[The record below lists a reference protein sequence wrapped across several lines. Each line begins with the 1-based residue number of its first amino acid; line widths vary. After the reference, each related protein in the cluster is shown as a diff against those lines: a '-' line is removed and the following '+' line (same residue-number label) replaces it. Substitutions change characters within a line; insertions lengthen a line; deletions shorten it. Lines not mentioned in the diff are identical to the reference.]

1 MSVLTRLLESYEK
14 NHQNP
19 INEAI
24 HMIAIPL
31 IMFSILGMTAA
42 FDIFLE
48 YILVGLVFFYYLKL
62 SKTAALLMLV
72 WLLIYLG
79 LVVLLKPYIIEISVL
94 LFAFGW
100 ILQFLGHF
108 IEGKRPS
115 FFEDLRYFLIGP
127 LFVVQ
132 KVISKFGIKVFT
144 ENGQ

>member
-1 MSVLTRLLESYEK
+1 VSVLTRLLESYEK

-24 HMIAIPL
+24 HIIAIPL

-48 YILVGLVFFYYLKL
+48 YILVGIVFFYYLKL

-79 LVVLLKPYIIEISVL
+79 LVVLLKPYIIEISIL

-144 ENGQ
+144 ENG

>member
-1 MSVLTRLLESYEK
+1 VSVLTRLLESYEK

-24 HMIAIPL
+24 HIIAIPL

-48 YILVGLVFFYYLKL
+48 YILVGIVIFYYLKL
-62 SKTAALLMLV
+62 SKIAALLMLV

-79 LVVLLKPYIIEISVL
+79 LVALLKPHIIEISIS
-94 LFAFGW
+94 LFIFGW
-100 ILQFLGHF
+100 VLQFLGHF

-127 LFVVQ
+127 LFVAQ
-132 KVISKFGIKVFT
+132 KLISKFGINIFT
-144 ENGQ
+144 ENG

>member
-24 HMIAIPL
+24 HIIAIPL

-48 YILVGLVFFYYLKL
+48 YILVGIVIFYYLKL
-62 SKTAALLMLV
+62 SKIAALLMLV

-79 LVVLLKPYIIEISVL
+79 LVVLLKPYIIEISIL

-100 ILQFLGHF
+100 ILQFFGHF

-127 LFVVQ
+127 LFVAQ
-132 KVISKFGIKVFT
+132 KLISKFGIKVFT
-144 ENGQ
+144 ENG

>member
-1 MSVLTRLLESYEK
+1 MSVLTRLLESYKK

-19 INEAI
+19 VNEMI
-24 HMIAIPL
+24 HIFAIPL
-31 IMFSILGMTAA
+31 IMFSILGVTAA

-48 YILVGLVFFYYLKL
+48 YILVGIVLFYYLKL
-62 SKTAALLMLV
+62 SKIAALLMLV

-79 LVVLLKPYIIEISVL
+79 LVALLKPYIIEISLL
-94 LFAFGW
+94 LFVLGW

-127 LFVVQ
+127 LFVAQ
-132 KVISKFGIKVFT
+132 KLISKFGVKVFT
-144 ENGQ
+144 ENG

>member
-19 INEAI
+19 VNEAI
-24 HMIAIPL
+24 HIIAIPL

-48 YILVGLVFFYYLKL
+48 YILVGIVFFYYLKL

-79 LVVLLKPYIIEISVL
+79 LVILLKPYIIEISIL

-115 FFEDLRYFLIGP
+115 FFEDIRYFLIGP
-127 LFVVQ
+127 LFVIQ

-144 ENGQ
+144 ENG

>member
-24 HMIAIPL
+24 HIIAIPL

-48 YILVGLVFFYYLKL
+48 YILVGIVFFYYLKL
-62 SKTAALLMLV
+62 STTAALLMLV

-79 LVVLLKPYIIEISVL
+79 LVVLLKPYIIEISIL

-132 KVISKFGIKVFT
+132 RVISKFGINIFT
-144 ENGQ
+144 ENG

>member
-24 HMIAIPL
+24 HIIAIPL

-48 YILVGLVFFYYLKL
+48 YILVGIVIFYYLKL
-62 SKTAALLMLV
+62 SKIAALLMLV

-79 LVVLLKPYIIEISVL
+79 LVVLLKSYIIEISIL

-144 ENGQ
+144 KNG

>member
-19 INEAI
+19 VNEVI
-24 HMIAIPL
+24 HIFAIPL
-31 IMFSILGMTAA
+31 IMFSILGVTAA

-48 YILVGLVFFYYLKL
+48 YILAGIVLFYYLKL
-62 SKTAALLMLV
+62 SKIAALLMLV

-79 LVVLLKPYIIEISVL
+79 LVALLRPYIIEISLL
-94 LFAFGW
+94 LFVLGW

-115 FFEDLRYFLIGP
+115 FFEDLRHFLIGP

-132 KVISKFGIKVFT
+132 KLISKFGIKVFT
-144 ENGQ
+144 ENG

>member
-1 MSVLTRLLESYEK
+1 VSVLTRLLESYEK

-24 HMIAIPL
+24 HIIAIPL

-48 YILVGLVFFYYLKL
+48 YILVGIVFFYYLKL

-79 LVVLLKPYIIEISVL
+79 LVVLLKPYIIEISIL

-127 LFVVQ
+127 LFVFQ
-132 KVISKFGIKVFT
+132 KAISKFGIKVFT
-144 ENGQ
+144 ENG

>member
-24 HMIAIPL
+24 HIIAIPL

-48 YILVGLVFFYYLKL
+48 YILVGIVFFYYLKL

-79 LVVLLKPYIIEISVL
+79 LVVLLKSYIIEISIL

-127 LFVVQ
+127 LFVAQ
-132 KVISKFGIKVFT
+132 KVMSKFGIKVFT
-144 ENGQ
+144 ENG

>member
-31 IMFSILGMTAA
+31 VMFSILGMTAA
-42 FDIFLE
+42 FNIFLE
-48 YILVGLVFFYYLKL
+48 YILVGIVIFYYLKL
-62 SKTAALLMLV
+62 SKIAALLMLV

-144 ENGQ
+144 ENG

>member
-24 HMIAIPL
+24 HIIAIPL

-48 YILVGLVFFYYLKL
+48 YILVGIVIFYYLKL
-62 SKTAALLMLV
+62 SKIAALLMLV

-94 LFAFGW
+94 LFASGW

-144 ENGQ
+144 ENG

>member
-24 HMIAIPL
+24 HIIAIPL

-48 YILVGLVFFYYLKL
+48 YILVGIVIIYYLKL
-62 SKTAALLMLV
+62 SKIAALLMLV

-79 LVVLLKPYIIEISVL
+79 LVILLKPYIIEISIL

-115 FFEDLRYFLIGP
+115 FFEDIRYFLIGP
-127 LFVVQ
+127 LFVIQ

-144 ENGQ
+144 ENG

>member
-24 HMIAIPL
+24 HIIAIPL

-48 YILVGLVFFYYLKL
+48 YILVGIVFFYYLKL
-62 SKTAALLMLV
+62 SKIAALLMLV

-79 LVVLLKPYIIEISVL
+79 LVVLLKPYIIEISIL

-127 LFVVQ
+127 LFVAQ
-132 KVISKFGIKVFT
+132 KLISKFGIKVFT
-144 ENGQ
+144 ENG

>member
-24 HMIAIPL
+24 HIIAIPL

-48 YILVGLVFFYYLKL
+48 YILVGIVIFYYLKL
-62 SKTAALLMLV
+62 SKIAALSMLV

-79 LVVLLKPYIIEISVL
+79 LVVLLKPYIIEISIL

-115 FFEDLRYFLIGP
+115 FFEDIRYFLIGP
-127 LFVVQ
+127 LFVIQ

-144 ENGQ
+144 ENG

>member
-24 HMIAIPL
+24 HIIAIPL
-31 IMFSILGMTAA
+31 IMFSILGITAA

-48 YILVGLVFFYYLKL
+48 YILVGIVFFYYLKL

-79 LVVLLKPYIIEISVL
+79 LVVLLKPYIIEISIL

-132 KVISKFGIKVFT
+132 KVISKFGINIFT
-144 ENGQ
+144 ENG

>member
-24 HMIAIPL
+24 HIIAIPL

-48 YILVGLVFFYYLKL
+48 YILVGIVIIYYLKL
-62 SKTAALLMLV
+62 SKIAALLMLV

-79 LVVLLKPYIIEISVL
+79 LVILLKPYIIEISIL

-127 LFVVQ
+127 LFVAQ
-132 KVISKFGIKVFT
+132 KVMSKFGIKVFT
-144 ENGQ
+144 ENG

>member
-1 MSVLTRLLESYEK
+1 VSVLTRLLESYEK

-24 HMIAIPL
+24 HIIAIPL

-48 YILVGLVFFYYLKL
+48 YILVGIVIFYYLKL
-62 SKTAALLMLV
+62 SKIAAVLMFV

-79 LVVLLKPYIIEISVL
+79 LVALLKPYIIEISIL

-144 ENGQ
+144 ENG

>member
-24 HMIAIPL
+24 HIIAIPL
-31 IMFSILGMTAA
+31 IMFSILGMAAA

-48 YILVGLVFFYYLKL
+48 YILVGVVIFYYLKL
-62 SKTAALLMLV
+62 SKIAALLMLV

-79 LVVLLKPYIIEISVL
+79 LAVLLKPYIIEISIL

-127 LFVVQ
+127 LFVAQ

-144 ENGQ
+144 ENG

>member
-24 HMIAIPL
+24 HIIAIPL

-48 YILVGLVFFYYLKL
+48 YILVGIVLFYYLKL
-62 SKTAALLMLV
+62 SKIAALLMLV

-79 LVVLLKPYIIEISVL
+79 LVALLKPYIIEISIL

-132 KVISKFGIKVFT
+132 KLISKFGIKVFT
-144 ENGQ
+144 ENG

>member
-14 NHQNP
+14 NHQNSV
-19 INEAI
+19 NEVI
-24 HMIAIPL
+24 HIFAIPL
-31 IMFSILGMTAA
+31 ILFSILGVTAA

-48 YILVGLVFFYYLKL
+48 YILVGIVLFYYLKL
-62 SKTAALLMLV
+62 SKIAALLMLM

-79 LVVLLKPYIIEISVL
+79 LVALLRPYITEISLL
-94 LFAFGW
+94 LFVLGW

-132 KVISKFGIKVFT
+132 KLISKFGIKVFT
-144 ENGQ
+144 ENG

>member
-14 NHQNP
+14 SHQNP

-24 HMIAIPL
+24 HIIAIPL

-48 YILVGLVFFYYLKL
+48 YLLVGIVFFYYLKL
-62 SKTAALLMLV
+62 SKIAAVLMLV

-79 LVVLLKPYIIEISVL
+79 LVALLKPYIIEISIL

-100 ILQFLGHF
+100 ILQFFGHF

-127 LFVVQ
+127 LFVAQ
-132 KVISKFGIKVFT
+132 KLISKFGIKVFT
-144 ENGQ
+144 ENG

>member
-24 HMIAIPL
+24 HIIAIPL

-79 LVVLLKPYIIEISVL
+79 LVVLLKPYIIEISIL

-144 ENGQ
+144 ENG

>member
-24 HMIAIPL
+24 HIIAIPL

-48 YILVGLVFFYYLKL
+48 YILVGIVIIYYLKL
-62 SKTAALLMLV
+62 SKIAALLMLV

-79 LVVLLKPYIIEISVL
+79 LVILLKPYIIEISIL

-127 LFVVQ
+127 LFVIQ

-144 ENGQ
+144 ENG

>member
-1 MSVLTRLLESYEK
+1 VSVLTRLLESYEK

-19 INEAI
+19 VNEAI
-24 HMIAIPL
+24 HIIAIPL

-48 YILVGLVFFYYLKL
+48 YILVGIVIFYYLKL
-62 SKTAALLMLV
+62 SKIAALLMLV

-79 LVVLLKPYIIEISVL
+79 LVVLLKPYIIEISIL

-144 ENGQ
+144 KNG

>member
-24 HMIAIPL
+24 HIIAIPL

-48 YILVGLVFFYYLKL
+48 YILVGIVIFYYLKL
-62 SKTAALLMLV
+62 SKIAALLMLV

-79 LVVLLKPYIIEISVL
+79 LVVLLKPYIIEISIL

-127 LFVVQ
+127 LFVAQ
-132 KVISKFGIKVFT
+132 KVLSKFGIKVFT
-144 ENGQ
+144 ENG

>member
-1 MSVLTRLLESYEK
+1 MSVLTRLLKSYEK
-14 NHQNP
+14 DHQNP

-24 HMIAIPL
+24 HIIAIPL

-48 YILVGLVFFYYLKL
+48 YILAGIVIFYYLKL
-62 SKTAALLMLV
+62 SKIAALLMLA

-79 LVVLLKPYIIEISVL
+79 LVVLLKPYIIEISIL

-127 LFVVQ
+127 LFVFQ

-144 ENGQ
+144 ENG

>member
-24 HMIAIPL
+24 HIIAIPL

-48 YILVGLVFFYYLKL
+48 YILVGIVFFYYLKL

-79 LVVLLKPYIIEISVL
+79 LVVLLKPYIIEISIL

-132 KVISKFGIKVFT
+132 RVISKFGIKVFT
-144 ENGQ
+144 ENG

>member
-48 YILVGLVFFYYLKL
+48 YILVGIVFFYYLKL

-79 LVVLLKPYIIEISVL
+79 LVVLLKPYIIEISIS
-94 LFAFGW
+94 LFIFGW

-144 ENGQ
+144 ENG

>member
-48 YILVGLVFFYYLKL
+48 YILVGIVFFYYLKL
-62 SKTAALLMLV
+62 SKIAALLMLV

-79 LVVLLKPYIIEISVL
+79 LVVLLKPYIIEISIL

-144 ENGQ
+144 ENG

>member
-1 MSVLTRLLESYEK
+1 MSVLTRLLKSYEK
-14 NHQNP
+14 DHQNP

-24 HMIAIPL
+24 HIIAIPL

-48 YILVGLVFFYYLKL
+48 YILAGIVIFYYLKL
-62 SKTAALLMLV
+62 SKIAALLMFV

-100 ILQFLGHF
+100 ILQFFGHF

-132 KVISKFGIKVFT
+132 KLISKFGIKVFT
-144 ENGQ
+144 ENG

>member
-19 INEAI
+19 VNEVI

-31 IMFSILGMTAA
+31 IMFSILGVTAA

-48 YILVGLVFFYYLKL
+48 YILVGIVLFYYLKL
-62 SKTAALLMLV
+62 SKIAALLMLV

-79 LVVLLKPYIIEISVL
+79 LVALLKPYIIQISLL
-94 LFAFGW
+94 LFVLGW

-132 KVISKFGIKVFT
+132 KLISKFGIKVFT
-144 ENGQ
+144 ENG

>member
-24 HMIAIPL
+24 HIIAIPL

-48 YILVGLVFFYYLKL
+48 YILVGIVFFYYLKL

-79 LVVLLKPYIIEISVL
+79 LVVLLKPYIIEISIL

-144 ENGQ
+144 ENG

>member
-24 HMIAIPL
+24 HIIAIPL

-48 YILVGLVFFYYLKL
+48 YILVGIVFFYYLKL

-79 LVVLLKPYIIEISVL
+79 LVILLKPYIIEISIL

-144 ENGQ
+144 ENG

>member
-24 HMIAIPL
+24 HIIAIPL

-48 YILVGLVFFYYLKL
+48 YILVGIVIFYYLKL
-62 SKTAALLMLV
+62 SKIAALLMLV

-94 LFAFGW
+94 LFASGW

-132 KVISKFGIKVFT
+132 TVISKFGIKVFT
-144 ENGQ
+144 ENG

>member
-1 MSVLTRLLESYEK
+1 MSVLMKLLESYEK

-24 HMIAIPL
+24 HIIAIPL
-31 IMFSILGMTAA
+31 IMFSILGVTAA
-42 FDIFLE
+42 FEIFLE
-48 YILVGLVFFYYLKL
+48 YILGGIVLFYYLKL
-62 SKTAALLMLV
+62 SKIAALLMLV

-79 LVVLLKPYIIEISVL
+79 LVALLRPYIIEVSLFLFVL
-94 LFAFGW
+94 GW

-132 KVISKFGIKVFT
+132 KLISKFGIKVFT
-144 ENGQ
+144 ENG

>member
-24 HMIAIPL
+24 HIIAIPL

-48 YILVGLVFFYYLKL
+48 YILVGIVIFYYLKL
-62 SKTAALLMLV
+62 SKIAALLMLV

-79 LVVLLKPYIIEISVL
+79 LVVLLKPYIIEISIL

-127 LFVVQ
+127 LFVAQ

-144 ENGQ
+144 ENG

>member
-1 MSVLTRLLESYEK
+1 VSVLTRLLESYEK

-24 HMIAIPL
+24 HIIAIPL
-31 IMFSILGMTAA
+31 IMFSILGMIAA

-62 SKTAALLMLV
+62 SKTAALLMLA

-79 LVVLLKPYIIEISVL
+79 LVVLLKPYIIEISIL

-144 ENGQ
+144 ENG

>member
-24 HMIAIPL
+24 HIIAIPL

-48 YILVGLVFFYYLKL
+48 YILVGIVIFYYLKL
-62 SKTAALLMLV
+62 SKIAALLMLV

-79 LVVLLKPYIIEISVL
+79 LVVLLKPYIIEISIL

-127 LFVVQ
+127 LFVAQ
-132 KVISKFGIKVFT
+132 KVMSKFGIKVFT
-144 ENGQ
+144 ENG

>member
-24 HMIAIPL
+24 HIIAIPL

-48 YILVGLVFFYYLKL
+48 YILVGIVLFYYLKL
-62 SKTAALLMLV
+62 SKIAALLMLV

-79 LVVLLKPYIIEISVL
+79 LVALLKPYIIEISLL
-94 LFAFGW
+94 LFVLGW

-144 ENGQ
+144 ENG